1 MIDLKK
7 NSMKHQMRKVH
18 FIYNNFMMMALT
30 YSEITVAM
38 AAPLTPSPRI
48 NIKIGSSIAFN
59 RLPTPAKCKQHTVI
73 HVDY

>member
-1 MIDLKK
+1 
-7 NSMKHQMRKVH
+7 
-18 FIYNNFMMMALT
+18 MMMALT

-59 RLPTPAKCKQHTVI
+59 RLPTPAKCKQHTVTHTCRLLNRDI
-73 HVDY
+73 FEKLSTT